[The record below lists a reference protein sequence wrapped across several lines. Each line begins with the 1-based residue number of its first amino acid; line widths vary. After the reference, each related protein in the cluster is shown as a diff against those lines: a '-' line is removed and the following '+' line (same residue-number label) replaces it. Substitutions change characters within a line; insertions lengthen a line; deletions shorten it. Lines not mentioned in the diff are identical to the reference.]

1 MQKGEPLESIVAVN
15 IMTAKVKTDE
25 LKEVDELIS
34 QYRKE
39 NAEILKLVD
48 DEYHILI
55 KSDLPDELTSKRYWL
70 LNIIIKSG
78 KTRLVPTKYKII
90 GKHSLK
96 NTSVKFFKEYAN
108 ELNKKIIK
116 MLEKDFVVENLSYA
130 KIGKLCLILEIVNP
144 DFDYYEKNMGIKLQS
159 PKVKKVL
166 RLFKKNYFKMVD
178 EKISSE
184 EFIQMLIKKEKKEKK
199 EKKGK

>member
-199 EKKGK
+199 GK